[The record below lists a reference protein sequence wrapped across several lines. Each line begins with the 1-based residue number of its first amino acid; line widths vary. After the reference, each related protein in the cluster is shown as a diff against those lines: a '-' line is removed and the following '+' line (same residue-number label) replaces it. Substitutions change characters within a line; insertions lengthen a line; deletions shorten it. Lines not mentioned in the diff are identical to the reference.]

1 MSRVRP
7 SNKGFIAVSED
18 GDENPAIGS
27 GIKRPRGRPRKT
39 VPEPV
44 QVEDMTEPPPKK
56 LRRPKTETDD
66 VEVEVEIPSPARK
79 RRGRAKKLDRQSNE
93 DAGAEAE
100 IEDDTTPVS
109 TVT

>member
-1 MSRVRP
+1 
-7 SNKGFIAVSED
+7 
-18 GDENPAIGS
+18 
-27 GIKRPRGRPRKT
+27 
-39 VPEPV
+39 
-44 QVEDMTEPPPKK
+44 MTEPPPKK

-79 RRGRAKKLDRQSNE
+79 RRGRAKKLDRQSIE
-93 DAGAEAE
+93 DAGTEAE